1 MGKTTKFLFLLIS
14 CIQQMMY
21 TLKSIF
27 MALVIFHKGALLLSL
42 KFLRTKNMSTDN
54 RLEISRNVH
63 TSHLHFVV
71 CEESSTFHS
80 SIQS

>member
-1 MGKTTKFLFLLIS
+1 MKFLLLLVS

-21 TLKSIF
+21 KLKSIP

-42 KFLRTKNMSTDN
+42 RSLSPKNMSTDN

-63 TSHLHFVV
+63 HHN
-71 CEESSTFHS
+71 
-80 SIQS
+80 